1 MSMTKSTGNMYPWT
15 THTHTHLAGKCSH
28 GCSYCYVQAMERR
41 YNSGRYAGD
50 LRLIEKEFDV
60 NYGSGKTIFIEH
72 CNDLFAD
79 KVHGG
84 WIGRIIDHCNKW
96 PDNTYVFQTKNPDRY
111 MPWVEVMPPKRLLGC
126 TIETNDWRRLNTIA
140 PDAPEPISRAYAM
153 WKLSNEGER
162 TFITVEPIIDCDP
175 DTLAKWITHIK
186 PEFVNI
192 GADSKGGNLPE
203 PSATDV
209 RKLIRLITE
218 AGIEIREKR
227 NLDRLMNGGER

>member
-1 MSMTKSTGNMYPWT
+1 MSMTKSTGNMYPWV

-41 YNSGRYAGD
+41 YKSGRYAGD
-50 LRLIEKEFDV
+50 LRLIEKELGV

-72 CNDLFAD
+72 CNDLFAEQTPA
-79 KVHGG
+79 G
-84 WIGRIIDHCNKW
+84 WIGKIIAHCNKS

-111 MPWVEVMPPKRLLGC
+111 TPWVKVMPPKRLLGC
-126 TIETNDWRRLNTIA
+126 TIETDDWQLIKTFA
-140 PDAPEPISRAYAM
+140 PNAPEPLNRAYVM
-153 WKLSNEGER
+153 RKLRNRGES
-162 TFITVEPIIDCDP
+162 TFVTVEPIIDCDP
-175 DTLAKWITHIK
+175 DVLARWITHIK

-203 PSATDV
+203 PSAAKVQTLI
-209 RKLIRLITE
+209 KLITD

-227 NLDRLMNGGER
+227 NLDRLMKGGE